1 MKKTTWLAIGRLSSS
16 LAQVAVS
23 EWRAVRRDMRR
34 SARLSGGALLALVVG
49 GGLLVVALVG
59 VLFALGQLLSRWIP
73 EWAGLLSVS
82 GVFGLAAALLIWRA
96 RTMLRDAETPGAV
109 VKRRWRDHRGW
120 MRRQLSG
127 GDAEERDAAG
137 GPE

>member
-1 MKKTTWLAIGRLSSS
+1 MKKRTWLAIGRLSGS

-23 EWRAVRRDMRR
+23 EWRAVRRDVQH
-34 SARLSGGALLALVVG
+34 SARLSGGALLVLVIG
-49 GGLLVVALVG
+49 SAFLVVALVG

-82 GVFGLAAALLIWRA
+82 GVSGLIAALLIWRA
-96 RTMLRDAETPGAV
+96 RTMLRDAETPSAV

-127 GDAEERDAAG
+127 GDTEESDAAG
-137 GPE
+137 GED